1 MNFNEYL
8 YTDIQDIEEIFNYY
22 LNFLNSLSHSKFSE
36 EKQLQLKAA
45 SDKFLNS
52 IEKFT
57 YFETSKREDYE
68 DIIRKIEEEFNKLKA
83 IERKPFIFR
92 LIPFTKKRKHQ
103 IYTTQDTFRNL
114 YSSTLSLINN
124 VIQREYVFDNLEIG
138 NFYQPSKSNK
148 EEIVLLLEDAIQIIE
163 DDTSITDFTKKN
175 LTNHLDKA
183 IRDLKSQRTN
193 WTRFFGKLKETTVVL
208 SALGSLAGSS
218 NMLYDAITKIEKASI
233 TIRKTSIN
241 LSYNVLNEVFNVQN
255 LQNLGL
261 LKNSILKIE
270 DKIPENPTNI
280 DEISE

>member
-8 YTDIQDIEEIFNYY
+8 YTDIQDIEDIFNFY
-22 LNFLNSLSHSKFSE
+22 LSFLNSLSNSKFSE

-68 DIIRKIEEEFNKLKA
+68 DIVRKLEEEFRQSRI
-83 IERKPFIFR
+83 IERKSFFIKM
-92 LIPFTKKRKHQ
+92 LPFTKKRKHQ
-103 IYTTQDTFRNL
+103 TYIIQDTFRDL
-114 YSSTLSLINN
+114 YSSTMRLIND
-124 VIQREYVFDNLEIG
+124 VIQKEYVFDNLEVG
-138 NFYQPSKSNK
+138 DFYQPSKSNK
-148 EEIVLLLEDAIQIIE
+148 EEIEALIEEAIQIIE
-163 DDTSITDFTKKN
+163 DDTSITDFTKRK
-175 LTNHLDKA
+175 LTNHLEKA

-270 DKIPENPTNI
+270 EKPPDNPTNS

>member
-8 YTDIQDIEEIFNYY
+8 YIDTQDIEEIFNYY
-22 LNFLNSLSHSKFSE
+22 LSFLSSLSSSKFAD

-45 SDKFLNS
+45 SNKFLNS

-57 YFETSKREDYE
+57 YFETNKREEYE
-68 DIIRKIEEEFNKLKA
+68 DIVNKIENEFKQLKI
-83 IERKPFIFR
+83 IERKPLIFR

-103 IYTTQDTFRNL
+103 MYILQDTFRVL
-114 YSSTLSLINN
+114 YSSTMNLIND
-124 VIQREYVFDNLEIG
+124 VIQREYIFDNLEIG
-138 NFYQPSKSNK
+138 DFYQPSKSNK
-148 EEIVLLLEDAIQIIE
+148 EEIAAIIDEAIQIIE
-163 DDTSITDFTKKN
+163 DDTSITDFTKKKLIN
-175 LTNHLDKA
+175 QLEKA
-183 IRDLKSQRTN
+183 LRDLKSQRTN

-208 SALGSLAGSS
+208 SALGSMAGSS

-241 LSYNVLNEVFNVQN
+241 LSYTILNEVFNVQN

-261 LKNSILKIE
+261 LKNTILKIE
-270 DKIPENPTNI
+270 EKLPENPINS